1 MLDAVVLLPAG
12 LAEGSGAPP
21 LEFLDRISLRLARLL
36 RVRAPVRTNPL
47 DIAASWN
54 PERAQAWST
63 EVLSLMNGE
72 PQPVGAVRIAFT
84 ELDLAVPILTFV
96 FGEALLRGPA
106 AVVSLHRLRNEF
118 YGLPPDENL
127 LIERALKET
136 LHELG
141 HTQGLRHCHDWRC
154 VMSSAHA
161 VERVDLRSAA
171 FCPACASAWPQ
182 SHNVSAGQ
190 PSPP

>member
-12 LAEGSGAPP
+12 LTEGRGAPP
-21 LEFLDRISLRLARLL
+21 LEFLDQVSLRLARLL
-36 RVRAPVRTNPL
+36 RVRAPVLTTL
-47 DIAASWN
+47 FDIGDTWN
-54 PERAQAWST
+54 PDRAQASST
-63 EVLSLMNGE
+63 DVLSMLNRE
-72 PQPVGAVRIAFT
+72 PQPAGAVRVAFT

-118 YGLPPDENL
+118 YGLPPDEDL

-161 VERVDLRSAA
+161 VERVDIRSAA
-171 FCPACASAWPQ
+171 FCPACAAAWPTTA
-182 SHNVSAGQ
+182 S
-190 PSPP
+190 

>member
-1 MLDAVVLLPAG
+1 MLQAVELLPAG
-12 LAEGSGAPP
+12 LADGHGAPG
-21 LEFLDRISLRLARLL
+21 LELLDQLSVRLARLL
-36 RVRAPVRTNPL
+36 RVRIPVHRAVL
-47 DIAASWN
+47 DIGPAWN
-54 PERAQAWST
+54 AERNQIWSS
-63 EVLSLMNGE
+63 EVLALMNGARIGT
-72 PQPVGAVRIAFT
+72 GAVRVAYT

-106 AVVSLHRLRNEF
+106 AVVSFHRLRNEF

-141 HTQGLRHCHDWRC
+141 HTQGLRHCQDWRC

-161 VERVDLRSAA
+161 VERVDIRSAA
-171 FCPACASAWPQ
+171 FCPSCASAWPRNCD
-182 SHNVSAGQ
+182 SHN
-190 PSPP
+190 